1 MDYLS
6 RIDRSLGLEPEE
18 KEEEKKYIEANS
30 YLDRIDRS
38 LAPQA
43 QQEEESGFGSDL
55 LHALFQGADQTTA
68 MLGGTLMLAGG
79 PDSSENIAAHYKN
92 RNNPAYVEAY
102 DQLLARNTAEREE
115 HWNQDNYW
123 KWLGSLGEWAY
134 NATND
139 DKSLTYKIVEMLP
152 NSVPTF
158 GGGAIGGFAAAGLVA
173 AGVVSAPVTAIVG
186 AGFIVGMGLG
196 TILTIVGE
204 KALDNVEEFGGSL
217 EDAGS
222 IREVFNNPEFQ
233 EKAGREGLIKGAEI
247 ALVDALSFKL
257 AGRLFTSSG
266 KKLEKAIHDEL
277 TELGVNTAAQAAV
290 RKAYSNPKLR
300 AKLQDHIDDYLKSTY
315 EVTDETVASIRRAAD
330 EFAKSQTFTNR
341 VRRGAKAVG
350 IESLGEG
357 VGEFVGEYHATGEAK
372 LSDAMFEAIA
382 GLGQSAATVGAAK
395 ALSGVG
401 TGAKKALE
409 KISRAQ
415 VESVAQGENSG
426 LDPADINAAQVDFN
440 EVNTQTTNALNERLR
455 SEGSATPNIS
465 AYEVVLGDNEIR
477 ENLDQIVEGLIEE
490 GGYEQYNETLKGFAR
505 EVYGESVSIYIPI
518 APEDEALVQSA
529 ESIPPETSTVAQAAN
544 IPGEYI
550 TVYTDDGK
558 PIRTK
563 VVKESKSG
571 AKTVLDEQG
580 SEVILDKS
588 PLKSTPPEKQADL
601 PDTQSRLSGY
611 AVGSLD
617 RNGVTARPGSNVVRI
632 TVPVDDIISR
642 GNQAKGQ
649 LVVRVDNLQ
658 RAELTPK
665 RPIEKEEA
673 TVLSAA
679 QKRESQIA
687 QGEQL
692 EKHEQE
698 FDAGHREVEVEESK
712 KTDPKKLRRAALRE
726 NERKIARF
734 PEIEALREG
743 KSTKTEDGKRVTT
756 ISLARVIKRNN
767 VPTEKGR
774 GEVTGTIDTRK
785 RDVRDYLNALK
796 KPDQL
801 DAVNAVLKKR
811 GAKLSRK
818 NDELI
823 LTDNANNE
831 FGLGTIR
838 IQEYTVDEYLDFTEE
853 QKTELAMDTQRA
865 TERKR
870 ERTQLSATVLRE
882 KKRKMPVGRVAT
894 NIRIIEDKF
903 VTREKGITRID
914 EAGLDRY
921 LENVTAAGE
930 WKKSELSALDREVKR
945 LRNEAEITER
955 SRDAS
960 KPAPQHR
967 VIAGTRP
974 SPLAPGMG
982 KVSRLTGRTL
992 RKFHA
997 SASNILHKGTTDSL
1011 LGKIA
1016 GAYTKKK
1023 RVGAVGEEKVTP
1035 ANILTLPSSAD
1046 NDLVAR
1052 VYSLASMLI
1061 YGQDSVTYSRPDS
1074 SLNLDSDSTSLGGYL
1089 KSNKVLNDSQFGK
1102 LNQEVQ
1108 RLIGSGSTLIRISDF
1123 EYIIHNDS
1131 LGKSQLAR
1139 RLGRLQAKF
1148 GNTYGFQTEFF
1159 VSKTETLAHNWAE
1172 DSLGTG
1178 IRNQI
1183 RELGF
1188 SDLLAFV
1195 DNRRD
1200 AFLEL
1205 AQQYGANIEET
1216 KQQGI
1221 AFEQPPA
1228 TGPPIPKRKIRA
1240 SLKKGEYHRLKQTDY
1255 EALPDD
1261 IRAVVD
1267 QRLNQLEDPARA
1279 RAALIANK
1287 NTPWAGQAIEGAITR
1302 VAMEMLIAG
1311 KTPTFPN
1318 IFDSTVKSG
1327 KPNPAIKRYLE
1338 AFKGGVEGVWL
1349 DLAQRHMIG
1358 HAAKPIHSV
1367 NSSFINCEPSLNCA
1381 KFCYATSG
1389 NYSYLPVIL
1398 KGELSDW
1405 AVTNNP
1411 ERAAELTAQEY
1422 SHTAEFYTN
1431 KALRIF
1437 DKGDG
1442 NSHYLKYIKALNDT
1456 VIDGKPIRVQVFS
1469 KHPEF
1474 LRQVPEMN
1482 VRLLSIDETNQQLA
1496 LDNTD
1501 LGVSYVYTG
1510 SKSDIA
1516 FLEHNEERF
1525 TRHGGVIL
1533 PVKLGR
1539 NTLDKKETAKLPK
1552 WVKKYTCPI
1561 DGGVKEIGIGKGKW
1575 NCTEC
1580 DKGGGLGCYHGQT
1593 TKSILD
1599 IITEARRE
1607 PYEKTLRETE
1617 IPLRELARQYAPDRE
1632 ADLVAELR
1640 SLIRLARKGADTVA
1654 DAEYDATAG
1663 AESGEGQGLVPKGK
1677 VRASFAHHGTGADL
1691 KGRKFNLDFIGTGEG
1706 AQAYGWGIYFAEL
1719 LNIGQFYAGS
1729 GARKLVYVDGVK
1741 ADSQNP
1747 HHALSRHYKFALQEV
1762 RRRPNLIALR
1772 RARAG
1777 LSLSIKDYTD
1787 DDYHQAAIDETV
1799 EHYSNLVSGRPQ
1811 WRTSRADGG
1820 PWSTKVQRVL
1830 KLAEEA
1836 RANPSVIGK
1845 VTTEEVSN
1853 LYTVDIDEEFID
1865 QMLDWDAKIS
1875 DERAQPVNLME
1886 AFEAF
1891 ANSAGVE
1898 FNDESLEEWFD
1909 GHGMDFDG
1917 VDNVTG
1923 EALYRLAVRDGE
1935 GLPVL
1940 EEEYEGQF
1948 GDQQR
1953 ASLWLLSRGIGGL
1966 KYLDNVSRKGSRDR
1980 FKLKVELDGVD
1991 VAAVP
1996 SGPRFNS
2003 AGKKI
2008 VKKKMSR
2015 FRRDGE
2021 MPKNLL
2027 RMRLIDAGVFKSFW
2041 EPKKGRR
2048 VSPNLGVR
2056 ERFADHLTSFLLEYS
2071 RENEGVTRTTQEMLE
2086 AYQHFGATELAWAKR
2101 TSLMAW
2107 GSAVIES
2114 GRVKFEYTAVTPTR
2128 NFVIWEQEF
2137 LDTLNTAPPDVKASI
2152 PLKKP
2157 ADGGFFLGRARS
2169 ELNKKWG
2176 KKNIDSLEAQG
2187 IIKIISNVTE
2197 LPADIQEL
2205 YETHEG
2211 IHDETTGISY
2221 LIAENIREGEASG
2234 VLMHEVGTHFGLK
2247 RMVGNKAFAGILNDL
2262 LNRRTSDELAP
2273 YFAEVKDAYASLLK
2287 SGEMVEYSEDFLEE
2301 VLAKIAQDPKAS
2313 NMGIIEE
2320 IYRRI
2325 RVFLSKHFEGI
2336 ELKPADLQALTR
2348 GALKKSMKGRFR
2360 AESLEGS
2367 RVMAAIGDTDPQ
2379 FQALVMNIIRRPD
2392 MAYRNFPAN
2401 PTRKVSNRHK
2411 DAEFSSP
2418 LVEGHVNKKAK
2429 NKLWEATQALEAIFK
2444 DLNSDHTMDIDFS
2457 LDERAFAKSERV
2469 VRIRERKSGT
2479 MLVYRFGFEPIDKI
2493 KGLMLGPVVDFHN
2506 MGVFTKN
2513 EEYTLLQMKADFKKG
2528 VKLLKQGKL
2537 KKQHTLSLWANF
2549 RMGPKPPANYF
2560 IRHLKEDQT
2569 WDQFILVEE
2578 LTDKQTVARI
2588 VMAEDIAI
2596 QNGYLPDGPVTP
2608 VQNPHGR
2615 YRYSLPSQSTN
2626 DLDAADKAVIQKAT
2640 GKTEPG
2646 HVIQAYEN
2654 FRSNPRLWFGQ
2665 GVADR
2670 YLSIKNTLGNDGERA
2685 WKMMQL
2691 SDSADGLLHAV
2702 LQYGRPKE
2710 MVFNGEFDGY
2720 TLDENSKGLMTIL
2733 EGLEGETDRFLTW
2746 MAGHRADQLSKPTA
2760 KHPEGR
2766 EKFFTKDDIARMKK
2780 FGKGKTLSGK
2790 SRTLLFA
2797 QTMREIAKF
2806 QSDILDLA
2814 MKAGVISKTDR
2825 MSLLTDFYLPFY
2837 REFEKEG
2844 KTKTHIRGPAMN
2856 TDAVNLRDVIH
2867 GLQGSEL
2874 KTNDLLHNLMMNWHS
2889 LLNASMK
2896 NRAGVAAVEAAV
2908 EAGVAR
2914 LLDKKE
2920 AAQVSY
2926 GKSKSK
2932 TDKFKNMVYVMRD
2945 GEREWYEINDHF
2957 VLESLLQMNWQGP
2970 SGMFSTA
2977 MSHFK
2982 RMLTITVTASP
2993 AFKVRNL
3000 IRDTL
3005 HSVAVSDLNYNIFG
3019 NVKEGM
3025 TRASIHDPIYQ
3036 RLIASGGAFHFGFLH
3051 DDPSSIRR
3059 ILKYSNKGL
3068 PRNEAELKKQVLDT
3082 PGKALNFLRKGWD
3095 KYGEVGNRLEN
3106 ANRVALYLQRVDE
3119 IGHLEASFEA
3129 RDLLNFAA
3137 GGSFPIV
3144 QYLTNGIAFLNARIV
3159 GTHKL
3164 IRSGTEKEKRAKFVK
3179 VVGTITLAS
3188 ILYELGMDDDEDYK
3202 NLPDYVKETYWAVR
3216 LPGDKERWFLI
3227 PKPFEVGAI
3236 ASIGQRMTQMFID
3249 ESASPAFFADRV
3261 FNILRDQLAFDWRF
3275 QAFKPILEVGLNYD
3289 EFRDQQIESEGW
3301 RASGKLKH
3309 KRFRQ
3314 NSSELAK
3321 AASAFLA
3328 DYQPGDTALSPV
3340 QIDHLIRGYFGW
3352 LGMTIAGWGDI
3363 VLGDDAPEPTA
3374 RFGDSK
3380 PGVMNLWGVAP
3391 VSSFYKEGPLKGNA
3405 QVNVFWEQ
3413 YKDMQTLWQEYKGFV
3428 ETNGADGEL
3437 EEWLAENGKT
3447 IEWRRAYENMRKHMG
3462 NIGKATTAV
3471 YDDLE
3476 MTPDQKRKKIDEYI
3490 ELRNKS
3496 AEGLVKMRQEYE
3508 RSQKSGSVIS
3518 DARADASVEDDYDVA
3533 AVQKALY
3540 ASQYGPKEKT
3550 VADRLYESVN
3560 AAEFRGL
3567 SRFGSHFI
3575 RTRHAPVG
3583 GSSAY
3588 GPLQITLGLMRLA
3601 KDDLKLTKAESAYV
3615 KKFIKQG
3622 ELFLKYGNE
3631 PDREGYQDKYDYGGK
3646 GDLSG
3651 SADRKLYEQVGKKL
3665 LALVWQQSNKDPQAF
3680 LNSWRFGGEK
3690 DVEKQDRR
3698 YFVAFQDKFKD

>member
-18 KEEEKKYIEANS
+18 KEEEKKYIEADS

-102 DQLLARNTAEREE
+102 DQLLARNTAERAE
-115 HWNQDNYW
+115 HWDQGNYW

-158 GGGAIGGFAAAGLVA
+158 GGGAIGGFAAAGAVA

-186 AGFIVGMGLG
+186 GGFIVGMGLG

-233 EKAGREGLIKGAEI
+233 DKAAKEGLIKGVEI

-257 AGRLFTSSG
+257 AGRLFTAPG
-266 KKLEKAIHDEL
+266 KKLERAIHDEL
-277 TELGVNTAAQAAV
+277 TELGVNTAEQAAV

-300 AKLQDHIDDYLKSTY
+300 EKLQDHIDDYLKSTY
-315 EVTDETVASIRRAAD
+315 EATDETVASIRRAAD

-465 AYEVVLGDNEIR
+465 AYEEVLGDNEIR

-544 IPGEYI
+544 IPGEYV

-617 RNGVTARPGSNVVRI
+617 RSGVTARPGSNVVRI

-649 LVVRVDNLQ
+649 LVVRVDNLKQ
-658 RAELTPK
+658 AELTPK

-698 FDAGHREVEVEESK
+698 FDAGHRGVEVEESK

-726 NERKIARF
+726 NERKIARL

-756 ISLARVIKRNN
+756 ISLARVIKQNN

-774 GEVTGTIDTRK
+774 GEVSGTIDTRK
-785 RDVRDYLNALK
+785 RDVRDYLNALE

-838 IQEYTVDEYLDFTEE
+838 IQEYTVDEYLDFAEE

-921 LENVTAAGE
+921 LENVTTAGE

-945 LRNEAEITER
+945 LRNEVEITER

-1159 VSKTETLAHNWAE
+1159 VSKTETLTHNWAE

-1617 IPLRELARQYAPDRE
+1617 DPLRELARQYAPDRE

-1640 SLIRLARKGADTVA
+1640 SLIRLAQEGADTVA

-1663 AESGEGQGLVPKGK
+1663 AESGEGQGL
-1677 VRASFAHHGTGADL
+1677 
-1691 KGRKFNLDFIGTGEG
+1691 
-1706 AQAYGWGIYFAEL
+1706 
-1719 LNIGQFYAGS
+1719 
-1729 GARKLVYVDGVK
+1729 
-1741 ADSQNP
+1741 
-1747 HHALSRHYKFALQEV
+1747 
-1762 RRRPNLIALR
+1762 
-1772 RARAG
+1772 
-1777 LSLSIKDYTD
+1777 
-1787 DDYHQAAIDETV
+1787 
-1799 EHYSNLVSGRPQ
+1799 
-1811 WRTSRADGG
+1811 
-1820 PWSTKVQRVL
+1820 
-1830 KLAEEA
+1830 
-1836 RANPSVIGK
+1836 
-1845 VTTEEVSN
+1845 
-1853 LYTVDIDEEFID
+1853 
-1865 QMLDWDAKIS
+1865 
-1875 DERAQPVNLME
+1875 
-1886 AFEAF
+1886 
-1891 ANSAGVE
+1891 
-1898 FNDESLEEWFD
+1898 
-1909 GHGMDFDG
+1909 
-1917 VDNVTG
+1917 
-1923 EALYRLAVRDGE
+1923 
-1935 GLPVL
+1935 
-1940 EEEYEGQF
+1940 
-1948 GDQQR
+1948 
-1953 ASLWLLSRGIGGL
+1953 
-1966 KYLDNVSRKGSRDR
+1966 
-1980 FKLKVELDGVD
+1980 
-1991 VAAVP
+1991 
-1996 SGPRFNS
+1996 
-2003 AGKKI
+2003 
-2008 VKKKMSR
+2008 
-2015 FRRDGE
+2015 
-2021 MPKNLL
+2021 
-2027 RMRLIDAGVFKSFW
+2027 
-2041 EPKKGRR
+2041 
-2048 VSPNLGVR
+2048 
-2056 ERFADHLTSFLLEYS
+2056 
-2071 RENEGVTRTTQEMLE
+2071 
-2086 AYQHFGATELAWAKR
+2086 
-2101 TSLMAW
+2101 
-2107 GSAVIES
+2107 
-2114 GRVKFEYTAVTPTR
+2114 
-2128 NFVIWEQEF
+2128 
-2137 LDTLNTAPPDVKASI
+2137 DTLNTDPPDVKASI

-2379 FQALVMNIIRRPD
+2379 FQELVMNIVRRPD
-2392 MAYRNFPAN
+2392 MAYRDFPAN

-2429 NKLWEATQALEAIFK
+2429 NKLWDATQALEAIFK

-2457 LDERAFAKSERV
+2457 LNERAFAKSERV

-2720 TLDENSKGLMTIL
+2720 ALDENSKGLMTIL

-2844 KTKTHIRGPAMN
+2844 KTHIRGPAMN

-3476 MTPDQKRKKIDEYI
+3476 MTPNQKRKKIDEYI

-3508 RSQKSGSVIS
+3508 QGQKSGSPIS

-3533 AVQKALY
+3533 ELQAALRRGM
-3540 ASQYGPKEKT
+3540 YGKKEPS
-3550 VADRLYESVN
+3550 VADKLYDAIN

-3567 SRFGSHFI
+3567 SRFGSNFI
-3575 RTRHAPVG
+3575 RTRHAPKG

-3588 GPLQITLGLMRLA
+3588 GPLQITTGLMRIA
-3601 KDDLKLTKAESAYV
+3601 RNQLKLNKRETAYV
-3615 KKFIKQG
+3615 ERFIKQG

-3665 LALVWQQSNKDPQAF
+3665 LDLVWKQSNEDMKTF
-3680 LNSWRFGGEK
+3680 LNAWRFGGKKEVERK
-3690 DVEKQDRR
+3690 DRK
-3698 YFVAFQDKFKD
+3698 YFAAFKASFYDY

>member
-1 MDYLS
+1 
-6 RIDRSLGLEPEE
+6 
-18 KEEEKKYIEANS
+18 
-30 YLDRIDRS
+30 
-38 LAPQA
+38 
-43 QQEEESGFGSDL
+43 
-55 LHALFQGADQTTA
+55 
-68 MLGGTLMLAGG
+68 
-79 PDSSENIAAHYKN
+79 
-92 RNNPAYVEAY
+92 
-102 DQLLARNTAEREE
+102 
-115 HWNQDNYW
+115 
-123 KWLGSLGEWAY
+123 
-134 NATND
+134 
-139 DKSLTYKIVEMLP
+139 
-152 NSVPTF
+152 
-158 GGGAIGGFAAAGLVA
+158 
-173 AGVVSAPVTAIVG
+173 
-186 AGFIVGMGLG
+186 
-196 TILTIVGE
+196 
-204 KALDNVEEFGGSL
+204 
-217 EDAGS
+217 
-222 IREVFNNPEFQ
+222 
-233 EKAGREGLIKGAEI
+233 
-247 ALVDALSFKL
+247 
-257 AGRLFTSSG
+257 
-266 KKLEKAIHDEL
+266 
-277 TELGVNTAAQAAV
+277 
-290 RKAYSNPKLR
+290 
-300 AKLQDHIDDYLKSTY
+300 
-315 EVTDETVASIRRAAD
+315 
-330 EFAKSQTFTNR
+330 
-341 VRRGAKAVG
+341 
-350 IESLGEG
+350 
-357 VGEFVGEYHATGEAK
+357 
-372 LSDAMFEAIA
+372 
-382 GLGQSAATVGAAK
+382 
-395 ALSGVG
+395 
-401 TGAKKALE
+401 
-409 KISRAQ
+409 
-415 VESVAQGENSG
+415 
-426 LDPADINAAQVDFN
+426 
-440 EVNTQTTNALNERLR
+440 
-455 SEGSATPNIS
+455 
-465 AYEVVLGDNEIR
+465 
-477 ENLDQIVEGLIEE
+477 
-490 GGYEQYNETLKGFAR
+490 
-505 EVYGESVSIYIPI
+505 
-518 APEDEALVQSA
+518 
-529 ESIPPETSTVAQAAN
+529 
-544 IPGEYI
+544 
-550 TVYTDDGK
+550 
-558 PIRTK
+558 
-563 VVKESKSG
+563 
-571 AKTVLDEQG
+571 
-580 SEVILDKS
+580 
-588 PLKSTPPEKQADL
+588 
-601 PDTQSRLSGY
+601 
-611 AVGSLD
+611 
-617 RNGVTARPGSNVVRI
+617 
-632 TVPVDDIISR
+632 
-642 GNQAKGQ
+642 
-649 LVVRVDNLQ
+649 
-658 RAELTPK
+658 
-665 RPIEKEEA
+665 
-673 TVLSAA
+673 
-679 QKRESQIA
+679 
-687 QGEQL
+687 
-692 EKHEQE
+692 
-698 FDAGHREVEVEESK
+698 
-712 KTDPKKLRRAALRE
+712 
-726 NERKIARF
+726 
-734 PEIEALREG
+734 
-743 KSTKTEDGKRVTT
+743 
-756 ISLARVIKRNN
+756 
-767 VPTEKGR
+767 
-774 GEVTGTIDTRK
+774 
-785 RDVRDYLNALK
+785 
-796 KPDQL
+796 
-801 DAVNAVLKKR
+801 
-811 GAKLSRK
+811 
-818 NDELI
+818 
-823 LTDNANNE
+823 
-831 FGLGTIR
+831 
-838 IQEYTVDEYLDFTEE
+838 
-853 QKTELAMDTQRA
+853 
-865 TERKR
+865 
-870 ERTQLSATVLRE
+870 
-882 KKRKMPVGRVAT
+882 
-894 NIRIIEDKF
+894 
-903 VTREKGITRID
+903 
-914 EAGLDRY
+914 
-921 LENVTAAGE
+921 
-930 WKKSELSALDREVKR
+930 
-945 LRNEAEITER
+945 
-955 SRDAS
+955 
-960 KPAPQHR
+960 
-967 VIAGTRP
+967 
-974 SPLAPGMG
+974 
-982 KVSRLTGRTL
+982 
-992 RKFHA
+992 
-997 SASNILHKGTTDSL
+997 
-1011 LGKIA
+1011 
-1016 GAYTKKK
+1016 
-1023 RVGAVGEEKVTP
+1023 
-1035 ANILTLPSSAD
+1035 
-1046 NDLVAR
+1046 
-1052 VYSLASMLI
+1052 
-1061 YGQDSVTYSRPDS
+1061 
-1074 SLNLDSDSTSLGGYL
+1074 
-1089 KSNKVLNDSQFGK
+1089 
-1102 LNQEVQ
+1102 
-1108 RLIGSGSTLIRISDF
+1108 
-1123 EYIIHNDS
+1123 
-1131 LGKSQLAR
+1131 
-1139 RLGRLQAKF
+1139 
-1148 GNTYGFQTEFF
+1148 
-1159 VSKTETLAHNWAE
+1159 
-1172 DSLGTG
+1172 
-1178 IRNQI
+1178 
-1183 RELGF
+1183 
-1188 SDLLAFV
+1188 
-1195 DNRRD
+1195 
-1200 AFLEL
+1200 
-1205 AQQYGANIEET
+1205 
-1216 KQQGI
+1216 
-1221 AFEQPPA
+1221 
-1228 TGPPIPKRKIRA
+1228 
-1240 SLKKGEYHRLKQTDY
+1240 
-1255 EALPDD
+1255 
-1261 IRAVVD
+1261 
-1267 QRLNQLEDPARA
+1267 
-1279 RAALIANK
+1279 
-1287 NTPWAGQAIEGAITR
+1287 
-1302 VAMEMLIAG
+1302 
-1311 KTPTFPN
+1311 
-1318 IFDSTVKSG
+1318 
-1327 KPNPAIKRYLE
+1327 
-1338 AFKGGVEGVWL
+1338 
-1349 DLAQRHMIG
+1349 
-1358 HAAKPIHSV
+1358 
-1367 NSSFINCEPSLNCA
+1367 
-1381 KFCYATSG
+1381 
-1389 NYSYLPVIL
+1389 
-1398 KGELSDW
+1398 
-1405 AVTNNP
+1405 
-1411 ERAAELTAQEY
+1411 
-1422 SHTAEFYTN
+1422 
-1431 KALRIF
+1431 
-1437 DKGDG
+1437 
-1442 NSHYLKYIKALNDT
+1442 
-1456 VIDGKPIRVQVFS
+1456 
-1469 KHPEF
+1469 
-1474 LRQVPEMN
+1474 
-1482 VRLLSIDETNQQLA
+1482 
-1496 LDNTD
+1496 
-1501 LGVSYVYTG
+1501 
-1510 SKSDIA
+1510 
-1516 FLEHNEERF
+1516 
-1525 TRHGGVIL
+1525 
-1533 PVKLGR
+1533 
-1539 NTLDKKETAKLPK
+1539 
-1552 WVKKYTCPI
+1552 
-1561 DGGVKEIGIGKGKW
+1561 
-1575 NCTEC
+1575 
-1580 DKGGGLGCYHGQT
+1580 
-1593 TKSILD
+1593 
-1599 IITEARRE
+1599 
-1607 PYEKTLRETE
+1607 
-1617 IPLRELARQYAPDRE
+1617 
-1632 ADLVAELR
+1632 
-1640 SLIRLARKGADTVA
+1640 
-1654 DAEYDATAG
+1654 
-1663 AESGEGQGLVPKGK
+1663 
-1677 VRASFAHHGTGADL
+1677 
-1691 KGRKFNLDFIGTGEG
+1691 
-1706 AQAYGWGIYFAEL
+1706 
-1719 LNIGQFYAGS
+1719 
-1729 GARKLVYVDGVK
+1729 
-1741 ADSQNP
+1741 
-1747 HHALSRHYKFALQEV
+1747 
-1762 RRRPNLIALR
+1762 
-1772 RARAG
+1772 
-1777 LSLSIKDYTD
+1777 
-1787 DDYHQAAIDETV
+1787 
-1799 EHYSNLVSGRPQ
+1799 
-1811 WRTSRADGG
+1811 
-1820 PWSTKVQRVL
+1820 
-1830 KLAEEA
+1830 
-1836 RANPSVIGK
+1836 
-1845 VTTEEVSN
+1845 
-1853 LYTVDIDEEFID
+1853 
-1865 QMLDWDAKIS
+1865 
-1875 DERAQPVNLME
+1875 
-1886 AFEAF
+1886 
-1891 ANSAGVE
+1891 
-1898 FNDESLEEWFD
+1898 
-1909 GHGMDFDG
+1909 
-1917 VDNVTG
+1917 
-1923 EALYRLAVRDGE
+1923 
-1935 GLPVL
+1935 
-1940 EEEYEGQF
+1940 
-1948 GDQQR
+1948 
-1953 ASLWLLSRGIGGL
+1953 
-1966 KYLDNVSRKGSRDR
+1966 
-1980 FKLKVELDGVD
+1980 
-1991 VAAVP
+1991 
-1996 SGPRFNS
+1996 
-2003 AGKKI
+2003 
-2008 VKKKMSR
+2008 
-2015 FRRDGE
+2015 
-2021 MPKNLL
+2021 
-2027 RMRLIDAGVFKSFW
+2027 
-2041 EPKKGRR
+2041 
-2048 VSPNLGVR
+2048 
-2056 ERFADHLTSFLLEYS
+2056 
-2071 RENEGVTRTTQEMLE
+2071 
-2086 AYQHFGATELAWAKR
+2086 
-2101 TSLMAW
+2101 
-2107 GSAVIES
+2107 
-2114 GRVKFEYTAVTPTR
+2114 
-2128 NFVIWEQEF
+2128 
-2137 LDTLNTAPPDVKASI
+2137 
-2152 PLKKP
+2152 
-2157 ADGGFFLGRARS
+2157 
-2169 ELNKKWG
+2169 
-2176 KKNIDSLEAQG
+2176 
-2187 IIKIISNVTE
+2187 
-2197 LPADIQEL
+2197 
-2205 YETHEG
+2205 
-2211 IHDETTGISY
+2211 
-2221 LIAENIREGEASG
+2221 
-2234 VLMHEVGTHFGLK
+2234 
-2247 RMVGNKAFAGILNDL
+2247 
-2262 LNRRTSDELAP
+2262 
-2273 YFAEVKDAYASLLK
+2273 
-2287 SGEMVEYSEDFLEE
+2287 
-2301 VLAKIAQDPKAS
+2301 
-2313 NMGIIEE
+2313 
-2320 IYRRI
+2320 
-2325 RVFLSKHFEGI
+2325 
-2336 ELKPADLQALTR
+2336 
-2348 GALKKSMKGRFR
+2348 
-2360 AESLEGS
+2360 
-2367 RVMAAIGDTDPQ
+2367 
-2379 FQALVMNIIRRPD
+2379 

-2654 FRSNPRLWFGQ
+2654 FRSNSRLWFGQ

-2720 TLDENSKGLMTIL
+2720 ALDENSKGLMTIL

-2970 SGMFSTA
+2970 SGMFSSA

-3059 ILKYSNKGL
+3059 ILKYANKGL

-3106 ANRVALYLQRVDE
+3106 ANRVALYLQKVDE

-3202 NLPDYVKETYWAVR
+3202 NLPDYLKETYWPVR
-3216 LPGDKERWFLI
+3216 LPGDKEKWFLI

-3428 ETNGADGEL
+3428 ETNGVDGEL

-3508 RSQKSGSVIS
+3508 QGQKSGSPIS